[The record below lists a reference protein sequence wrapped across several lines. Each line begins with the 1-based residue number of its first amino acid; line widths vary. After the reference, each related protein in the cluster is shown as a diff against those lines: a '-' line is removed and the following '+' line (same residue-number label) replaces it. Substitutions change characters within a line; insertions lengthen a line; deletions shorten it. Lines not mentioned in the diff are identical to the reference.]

1 MALLGTRKEEFE
13 VLLETDTGD
22 VLYEYV
28 LASDSEHAAWQAL
41 ELSDQHYCT
50 LKDVRRCDEW

>member
-1 MALLGTRKEEFE
+1 MPLTGTKKQEFQ
-13 VLLETDTGD
+13 VLLESDTGD
-22 VLYEYV
+22 VRVEYV